1 MNAETKTPAA
11 VPVNQPF
18 KIDIFFENVPFLI
31 SVQSQ
36 YLRGATTLVTPES
49 KVEKCNDLGIIFQE

>member
-1 MNAETKTPAA
+1 MLKDRIPDSQQYEIGGILA
-11 VPVNQPF
+11 VRVR
-18 KIDIFFENVPFLI
+18 
-31 SVQSQ
+31 SVADKA